1 MELDQVLKKTKGKR
15 GKVKKKTGTKPF
27 VATSERP
34 YQNDLAPEPDETL
47 MPAKKSSAAIFY
59 TLLSCFAH
67 DALDEAKQRTTQALT
82 RVRGR
87 FIKGRN

>member
-1 MELDQVLKKTKGKR
+1 MELDQVLKKTKSKR
-15 GKVKKKTGTKPF
+15 GKVKKKIGGKPF

-34 YQNDLAPEPDETL
+34 YQNDLTSSDHDRSASPSR
-47 MPAKKSSAAIFY
+47 KSSAAVFY

-67 DALDEAKQRTTQALT
+67 DAIDEAKQRTAQALT

-87 FIKGRN
+87 FTKT